1 MKTEGRVRSRPC
13 TSCNQHFRHKE
24 MLWAFDC
31 FGNPAIGCHSRRGI
45 WYGLRKPDWPLTD
58 EEPGNPVSLSEPART
73 EEFRLEEPILVWTSA
88 AAPGVPPICDDCVA
102 ARDFDGELDDVV

>member
-13 TSCNQHFRHKE
+13 MSCNQHFRHKE

-45 WYGLRKPDWPLTD
+45 WYGLFEDD
-58 EEPGNPVSLSEPART
+58 Q
-73 EEFRLEEPILVWTSA
+73 EFRLEEPILVWTSA
-88 AAPGVPPICDDCVA
+88 AAPGAPPICDDCVA